1 MKKTVVAATVL
12 SSLIAF
18 HSTACELHA
27 GMGNMQFGF
36 QHPMMQQHLA
46 AAKEPLI
53 SLNIDR
59 KREVAKLEAS
69 AVPLRFTIPS
79 NYKEVSV
86 DVMASDGVTL
96 LSPHRFSLP
105 STKGEQAISFQAQ
118 EEGTHELVLKVYA
131 LKKNVPVTYTRK
143 VKILAS

>member
-1 MKKTVVAATVL
+1 MKKTVVAAIAL

-18 HSTACELHA
+18 CSTACELHA

-53 SLNIDR
+53 SLNIER
-59 KREVAKLEAS
+59 EREVGKHEAS
-69 AVPLRFTIPS
+69 AVPLKFNIPS
-79 NYKEVSV
+79 NYKDVTV
-86 DVMASDGVTL
+86 DVIPSNGVAL
-96 LSPHRFSLP
+96 LSPQRFSLP

-118 EEGTHELVLKVYA
+118 EEGKHELVLKVYA

>member
-59 KREVAKLEAS
+59 KREVAKLETFVDSTFIISYQEPYMGLGRMKISVPTRGISAS
-69 AVPLRFTIPS
+69 TLADS
-79 NYKEVSV
+79 W
-86 DVMASDGVTL
+86 VTPPTSSI
-96 LSPHRFSLP
+96 LSP
-105 STKGEQAISFQAQ
+105 ICMII
-118 EEGTHELVLKVYA
+118 V
-131 LKKNVPVTYTRK
+131 
-143 VKILAS
+143 

>member
-1 MKKTVVAATVL
+1 MKKTLIAATSL
-12 SSLIAF
+12 LSLISFNGA
-18 HSTACELHA
+18 ACDLHA

-46 AAKEPLI
+46 AVKEPLI

-59 KREVAKLEAS
+59 KREVATNEEA
-69 AVPLRFTIPS
+69 AVPLRFTIPA

-86 DVMASDGVTL
+86 DVIASSGVTL
-96 LSPHRFSLP
+96 LSAERFTLKSA
-105 STKGEQAISFQAQ
+105 KGEQAISFQAL
-118 EEGTHELVLKVYA
+118 EEGKHELVLKVYA